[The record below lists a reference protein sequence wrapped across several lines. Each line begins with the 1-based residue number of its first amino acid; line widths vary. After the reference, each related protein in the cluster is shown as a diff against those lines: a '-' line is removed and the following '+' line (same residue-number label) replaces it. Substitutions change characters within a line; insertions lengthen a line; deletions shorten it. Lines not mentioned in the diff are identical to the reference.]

1 MQIDIKRLLFVILG
15 TIFLVVGIVGILVP
29 VLPTTPFLLL
39 AASFYARGSKKFH
52 NWLLNNRILGAYLK
66 HYVNGKG
73 ISLKVKLF
81 TILLLWTAISFTVA
95 FVIDELVVRII
106 LVLVAIGVSVHIAL
120 IKGYKKAKTSPGN
133 EKG

>member
-1 MQIDIKRLLFVILG
+1 MKTDIKRLLFVILG

-39 AASFYARGSKKFH
+39 AASFYARGSRKFH

-73 ISLKVKLF
+73 ISLRVKLL
-81 TILLLWTAISFTVA
+81 TILLLWSAISFTVA

-106 LVLVAIGVSVHIAL
+106 LILVAIGVSVHITL
-120 IKGYKKAKTSPGN
+120 IKANKKEKISPGK
-133 EKG
+133 ERD

>member
-1 MQIDIKRLLFVILG
+1 LLFVTLG

-39 AASFYARGSKKFH
+39 AASFYARGSRKFH
-52 NWLLNNRILGAYLK
+52 NWLVNNRILGAYLK
-66 HYVNGKG
+66 HYVKGKG
-73 ISLKVKLF
+73 MSLRAKLF

-106 LVLVAIGVSVHIAL
+106 LILVAIGVSVHIAL
-120 IKGYKKAKTSPGN
+120 IKGHKKAKTSSGN
-133 EKG
+133 ENDLPP

>member
-1 MQIDIKRLLFVILG
+1 MQIDIKRLLFVTLG

-52 NWLLNNRILGAYLK
+52 NWLVNNRILGAYLK

-73 ISLKVKLF
+73 MPLRVKLF
-81 TILLLWTAISFTVA
+81 TILLLWTAISFTVV

-106 LVLVAIGVSVHIAL
+106 LILVAIGVSVHIAL
-120 IKGYKKAKTSPGN
+120 IKGYKGTKISPGN
-133 EKG
+133 EKS

>member
-1 MQIDIKRLLFVILG
+1 MDIKRLLFVTLG

-39 AASFYARGSKKFH
+39 AASFYARGSRKFH
-52 NWLLNNRILGAYLK
+52 NWLVNNRILGAYLK

-73 ISLKVKLF
+73 MSLRAKLF

-106 LVLVAIGVSVHIAL
+106 LILVAIGVSVHIAL
-120 IKGYKKAKTSPGN
+120 IKGYKKVKISPGT